1 MAITA
6 TAKYGPNVTLPTGYT
21 NPTLTPIVSPVIGI
35 PYQVDTLGT
44 AANAD
49 PVVGAAN
56 VLAALQTQFE
66 TTYAIATLNMDAT
79 LTVTANLTV
88 TSIERIN
95 DGDDTSIFQTG
106 TEQYRCVISYE
117 FT

>member
-6 TAKYGPNVTLPTGYT
+6 TAAYGPNVTLPTGYT
-21 NPTLTPIVSPVIGI
+21 NPTLTPISSPVQGT
-35 PYQVDTLGT
+35 YQVDTLAT

-49 PVVGAAN
+49 PTIGAAN
-56 VLAALQTQFE
+56 VLAALETQFE
-66 TTYAIATLNMDAT
+66 GTYAISTLNMDAT

-88 TSIERIN
+88 TSINRIN
-95 DGDDTSIFQTG
+95 DGDDTSKFKSG
-106 TEQYRCVISYE
+106 TEQYRCVIAYD